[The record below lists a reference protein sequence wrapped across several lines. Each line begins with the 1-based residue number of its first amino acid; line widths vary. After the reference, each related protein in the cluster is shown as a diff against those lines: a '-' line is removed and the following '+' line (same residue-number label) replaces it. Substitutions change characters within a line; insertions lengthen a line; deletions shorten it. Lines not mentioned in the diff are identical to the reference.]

1 MKQKSQERLHK
12 QPSMKTLKTALN
24 RFAKAAGRYGWITI
38 QNFGKNGLAN
48 HAAAGAYGFL
58 LSLMPA
64 LLITAYL
71 LYRTVAAYTEAATEL
86 ILQMGFLGNVFDI
99 ADTVQ
104 RFLST
109 INPGIPGLITLIS
122 MLFAAIVLAFSLQ
135 RGLTSIFFGE
145 PETNPI
151 KTYLIPLG
159 LEIAVILFV
168 VIAVLGARIY
178 NSFDYLFVNGPLG
191 AAAHFLPLIGL
202 GALTFGA
209 YGIVPPR
216 SPSPKS
222 ALAGTIVCIVLYGI
236 VSLFFNRF
244 MNPERY
250 HLIYGR
256 LGDLILFLAK
266 VYFFFMFFFIG
277 AQFAFTAE
285 FFDAILF
292 TKLSQV
298 QANPKKA
305 FFLDKMLFASVDGPL
320 EKYSRSYKAGDTVFL
335 QGEDSHDIYFVVSGE
350 VSIFLDNNNTDR
362 KHRLALIKSGNFFG
376 EIGYVLANRRSAMAK
391 AHTDLQAL
399 VLPPSLFTNVL
410 KIDQNADSKVIET
423 LS

>member
-1 MKQKSQERLHK
+1 
-12 QPSMKTLKTALN
+12 MKTFQTALA
-24 RFAKAAGRYGWITI
+24 RAAKTAGRYGWVTI

-64 LLITAYL
+64 LLVTAYL
-71 LYRTVAAYTEAATEL
+71 LYRTVATSTEAATEL

-135 RGLTSIFFGE
+135 RGLTSIFFSQ
-145 PETNPI
+145 PETNPV
-151 KTYLIPLG
+151 KTYLIPLV

-168 VIAVLGARIY
+168 VITVLGSWIY

-191 AAAHFLPLIGL
+191 AAAHFFPLIGL

-209 YGIVPPR
+209 YRIVPPR
-216 SPSPKS
+216 SPSSKS
-222 ALAGTIVCIVLYGI
+222 ALAGTIACIVLYGI
-236 VSLFFNRF
+236 LSIFFNRF

-292 TKLSQV
+292 TKLRQV
-298 QANPKKA
+298 HTDPQKA
-305 FFLDKMLFASVDGPL
+305 FFLDKMLFASLDSPL
-320 EKYSRSYKAGDTVFL
+320 AKHFRSYKAGDTIFL
-335 QGEDSHDIYFVVSGE
+335 HGEDSHDIYFIVSGE
-350 VSIFLDNNNTDR
+350 VSIFLDNNNADL

-376 EIGYVLANRRSAMAK
+376 EMGYVLANRRSAMAK

-399 VLPPSLFTNVL
+399 VLPPPLFANVL
-410 KIDQNADSKVIET
+410 RIDPKADSKVIET
-423 LS
+423 LSERLRHTNEQLSSME